1 MACIILLKLSV
12 FILLC
17 IYKVTSFRRFLLISL
32 ILSAFLRSR
41 QIQAAS
47 ANSLIFLK
55 SSWWTGTRATF
66 CSDMVAGVEE
76 ELALEV
82 DGEADGVESSD
93 LEYDICKE
101 TFSLQESRMKI
112 ISLKSTII
120 ECKIFNCLLF

>member
-1 MACIILLKLSV
+1 M
-12 FILLC
+12 
-17 IYKVTSFRRFLLISL
+17 
-32 ILSAFLRSR
+32 
-41 QIQAAS
+41 
-47 ANSLIFLK
+47 
-55 SSWWTGTRATF
+55 
-66 CSDMVAGVEE
+66 EE

-82 DGEADGVESSD
+82 DREADGVESSD

>member
-1 MACIILLKLSV
+1 MKAE
-12 FILLC
+12 
-17 IYKVTSFRRFLLISL
+17 VTSFRRFLLISL

-55 SSWWTGTRATF
+55 SSWCTGTRATF

-76 ELALEV
+76 ELALEL
-82 DGEADGVESSD
+82 DGEAETDGAESSD
-93 LEYDICKE
+93 LKYDICKE

-112 ISLKSTII
+112 IALKSTII

>member
-1 MACIILLKLSV
+1 M
-12 FILLC
+12 
-17 IYKVTSFRRFLLISL
+17 
-32 ILSAFLRSR
+32 
-41 QIQAAS
+41 
-47 ANSLIFLK
+47 
-55 SSWWTGTRATF
+55 
-66 CSDMVAGVEE
+66 EE